1 MVGNIQGGN
10 NLGGNFP
17 GGAGDFPG
25 GSLIGGNFPGAS
37 FPVRGSFPRTGA
49 IIWNFTKQRNKVN
62 FGDFGSG
69 RVEGQESFS
78 NFSQKILLPRGPYN

>member
-37 FPVRGSFPRTGA
+37 FPVGGGVFLEPVLSSGTS
-49 IIWNFTKQRNKVN
+49 QNK
-62 FGDFGSG
+62 
-69 RVEGQESFS
+69 EI
-78 NFSQKILLPRGPYN
+78 K

>member
-37 FPVRGSFPRTGA
+37 FPVGGGGEF
-49 IIWNFTKQRNKVN
+49 F
-62 FGDFGSG
+62 
-69 RVEGQESFS
+69 
-78 NFSQKILLPRGPYN
+78 